1 MKKDIIK
8 KHIPIISVLT
18 IYVIFIYISGIGCPI
33 RYIFDFPCVT
43 CGTTRALISFLKG
56 DLMLAFYYHPLFLL
70 ALPFLLLVAH
80 YNLKSFMGLSKKI
93 RSTLLI
99 IILILYVITYIIRL
113 IFFTIP

>member
-33 RYIFDFPCVT
+33 KYIFDFPCVT
-43 CGTTRALISFLKG
+43 CGTTRALMSFLKG

-80 YNLKSFMGLSKKI
+80 YNLKSFMGLSKKT

-99 IILILYVITYIIRL
+99 IILILYIITYIIRL